1 MNNENINIFEYDNY
15 RRYLSD
21 LYTTLKREK
30 RHFSYR
36 YFAKAAGFTSP
47 NFLQLVITGKR
58 NLTSE
63 SLEKFIKALKFAK
76 KEAEF
81 FRNLVHL
88 NQAKTVE
95 EKHHFTEQLLK
106 SSEFRKLNPLKK
118 EQHDYY
124 ANWFYVP
131 IRELVVLKG
140 FREDP
145 KWIAQQL
152 TPPITP
158 ADAEKAVTELVKLGL
173 LKRGDDGKLMQ
184 SEGVVSTGDEVAS
197 ASVAQFLKLMTLLG
211 AESVDLFPAAARDVS
226 SVTLTLSEKNFQQ
239 VKGLVQKF
247 RKELLTIANNDPEPE
262 AVYQINFQL
271 FPLTKILQES
281 EK

>member
-1 MNNENINIFEYDNY
+1 MNEKELNIFEYDNY
-15 RRYLSD
+15 RRYLAD
-21 LYTTLKREK
+21 LYTMLKREK

-36 YFAKAAGFTSP
+36 YFSKAAGFTSP

-63 SLEKFIKALKFAK
+63 SLEKFIKALKLSK

-81 FRNLVHL
+81 FRHLVSL

-95 EKHHFTEQLLK
+95 EKRHFTEQLLK
-106 SSEFRKLNPLKK
+106 SSEFRKLHPLKK
-118 EQHDYY
+118 EQFDYY

-131 IRELVVLKG
+131 VRELVGLKE

-145 KWIAQQL
+145 KWISQTLRPQ
-152 TPPITP
+152 ITP
-158 ADAEKAVTELVKLGL
+158 ADAEKALAELIKLGL
-173 LKRGDDGKLMQ
+173 IKRNNEGRLVQ
-184 SEGVVSTGDEVAS
+184 SESIVSTGDEVAS

-271 FPLTKILQES
+271 FPLTKIL
-281 EK
+281 KRGGG